1 MKLRVLGSMAALA
14 GFFAFP
20 VGTQAAQ
27 IKLGEVDIAIST
39 TVSAGASMRVSE
51 QSCEY
56 ISVFNGGCT
65 APGGTDYDVNSDDGN
80 VNVERGEF
88 ISTPVKVISEADFKW
103 DKYGFFVRAKA
114 FYDYVGDQELSNGG
128 GKYGPILA
136 GGSQRRP
143 LEDEFRGDDAR
154 NLQGRSF
161 DLLDAFAYTNFLVA
175 DMPTTVRIG
184 RQAVNWGESLFIP
197 GGVSAYLPLDVSALY
212 QPGLELKE
220 VFLPQNSIFASVGLP
235 GQISL

>member
-1 MKLRVLGSMAALA
+1 MREEQDNETSGFRFDGRAC

-88 ISTPVKVISEADFKW
+88 ISTPVKVISEADFKG
-103 DKYGFFVRAKA
+103 DKYGRS
-114 FYDYVGDQELSNGG
+114 LI
-128 GKYGPILA
+128 PI
-136 GGSQRRP
+136 
-143 LEDEFRGDDAR
+143 
-154 NLQGRSF
+154 
-161 DLLDAFAYTNFLVA
+161 
-175 DMPTTVRIG
+175 
-184 RQAVNWGESLFIP
+184 
-197 GGVSAYLPLDVSALY
+197 
-212 QPGLELKE
+212 
-220 VFLPQNSIFASVGLP
+220 
-235 GQISL
+235 

>member
-1 MKLRVLGSMAALA
+1 KRSTTPSSQYCRSGSRGRASSASGGRKKIMKFRVLGLLVVLA
-14 GFFAFP
+14 GAWAFP
-20 VGTQAAQ
+20 GGAQAAQ
-27 IKLGEVDIAIST
+27 IQMGDVSIDIAT

-51 QSCEY
+51 QSCEF
-56 ISVFNGGCT
+56 ISVYNGGCI

-88 ISTPVKVISEADFKW
+88 ISTPVKVISEADIKW
-103 DKYGFFVRAKA
+103 DQYGFFVRAKA
-114 FYDYVGDQELSNGG
+114 FYDYVGDQELGEGG

-161 DLLDAFAYTNFLVA
+161 DLLDAFAYGNFLV
-175 DMPTTVRIG
+175 
-184 RQAVNWGESLFIP
+184 
-197 GGVSAYLPLDVSALY
+197 
-212 QPGLELKE
+212 
-220 VFLPQNSIFASVGLP
+220 
-235 GQISL
+235 